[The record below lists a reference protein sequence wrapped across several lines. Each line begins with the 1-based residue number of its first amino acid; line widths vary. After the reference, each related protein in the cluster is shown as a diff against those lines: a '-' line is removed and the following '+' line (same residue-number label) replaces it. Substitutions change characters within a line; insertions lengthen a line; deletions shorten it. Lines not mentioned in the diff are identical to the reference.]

1 MIHFVINF
9 IFLIQCSKID
19 TSLIVNYFLVVFSF
33 QMDLLSSSGHARG
46 LDIELLDFLLFI
58 LFLKLLF
65 GSGLICNQVIIEEQ
79 VTKTIFLLTW
89 TSTCKRSDLSFNF
102 ILPSF
107 FSWISI
113 FCCSFFQRFL
123 KSSQNK
129 YQESKKSE
137 GFVSSIF
144 PFLGVNL

>member
-79 VTKTIFLLTW
+79 DNIFT
-89 TSTCKRSDLSFNF
+89 
-102 ILPSF
+102 
-107 FSWISI
+107 
-113 FCCSFFQRFL
+113 
-123 KSSQNK
+123 
-129 YQESKKSE
+129 
-137 GFVSSIF
+137 
-144 PFLGVNL
+144 NLDVHL